1 MCGIFFYYS
10 KYKCAVPIFQNIL
23 SAATT
28 IKSRGPEATN
38 YIFNNNCI
46 YCFHRLAINN
56 VSHECNQPFEYKI
69 ENETSENETELI
81 KYTVMCNGEIYNWKQ
96 ICSEYNLTLEHQND
110 CGVIFPLFRHFNFNF
125 DKLLNTLDGEFAIII
140 TKTIVKKNDEE
151 TPDIWFGTDVCSV
164 RPLFYT
170 IDKINNIIVLSSLL
184 SGIADCHHVS
194 SVVHRVDGGKSY
206 HIDAMNKELNNNDYS
221 NIFTPSK
228 HNYMELNTIKKPIDF
243 FYQSV
248 VETLT
253 NAIHK
258 RICSYNRSRE
268 IGCLLSGG
276 LDSSLVASIAAKYL
290 YNKGEKLKTFS
301 IGMEGSTDLIYA
313 KKVADYIGSEHTEV
327 FFTPQEGI
335 DSIIDVI
342 KMTETYDITTIRA
355 SVGQYLL
362 AKYIRKNTDIK
373 IILNGDG
380 ADECQMGYLY
390 FFNAPTDIDAQ
401 MDSVQLVKQ
410 IHYFDGLRVDRNI
423 SGHGLEARVPF
434 LDKEFVDL
442 LINKIPAKYKLPKN
456 YNCEKYLIRK
466 AFDPYNLLP
475 TEVLWRRKEAFS
487 DGVSSKEKS
496 WFEILLDYFNEKDI
510 PSKLYR
516 EHNPPYTK
524 ESCFYR
530 LTFEKYF
537 KERNDNVIPRF
548 WLPNW
553 TDEKD
558 PSARKLKQIYDV

>member
-23 SAATT
+23 EAATT
-28 IKSRGPEATN
+28 IKTRGPENTK

-56 VSHECNQPFEYKI
+56 VSRECNQPFEYESDTKLNSV
-69 ENETSENETELI
+69 NETV
-81 KYTVMCNGEIYNWKQ
+81 KYTVMCNGEIYNWKK
-96 ICSEYNLTLEHQND
+96 ICLDYNLILEHNND
-110 CGVIFPLFRHFNFNF
+110 CGVIFPLFKHFNYDF
-125 DKLLNTLDGEFAIII
+125 DKLLNTLDGEFAITI

-151 TPDIWFGTDVCSV
+151 TTDIWFGTDVCSV

-170 IDKINNIIVLSSLL
+170 MDKINNIIVISSLL
-184 SGIADCHHVS
+184 SGITDCHNIS
-194 SVVHRVDGGKSY
+194 SVVERVDGGKSY
-206 HIDAMNKELNNNDYS
+206 HISVTNKEITINDYT
-221 NIFTPSK
+221 NIFSSTK
-228 HNYMELNTIKKPIDF
+228 NDYIELNTIKKPIDF
-243 FYQSV
+243 FYESI
-248 VETLT
+248 VEILT
-253 NAIHK
+253 NAIYK
-258 RICSYNRSRE
+258 RISSDNRSRE

-276 LDSSLVASIAAKYL
+276 LDSSLVAAIAAKYL
-290 YNKGEKLKTFS
+290 SQQGKKLRTFS
-301 IGMEGSTDLIYA
+301 IGMEGSTDLDYA
-313 KKVADYIGSEHTEV
+313 KKVSEYIGSEHTEV

-335 DSIIDVI
+335 DSIVDVI
-342 KMTETYDITTIRA
+342 KKTETYDITTIRA

-362 AKYIRKNTDIK
+362 AKHIRENTDIK

-390 FFNAPTDIDAQ
+390 FFNAPSEIDAQ
-401 MDSVQLVKQ
+401 MDSVKLVKQ

-442 LINKIPAKYKLPKN
+442 FINKIPPKYKLPKN

-466 AFDPYNLLP
+466 AFEKYNILP

-496 WFEILLDYFNEKDI
+496 WFEILLDHFNQQNI
-510 PSKLYR
+510 PCKLDR
-516 EHNPPYTK
+516 ETNQPYTK

-530 LTFEKYF
+530 LEFEKYF
-537 KERNDNVIPRF
+537 KQRNDNIIPRF

-558 PSARKLKQIYDV
+558 PSARKLKEIYDE